1 MRGEIHNC
9 ALLLYALALFW
20 LYRTHALIFYNKS
33 WKQRLES
40 EVQGLECINSF
51 AAMLFIVNTV
61 YLNDRY
67 REKQSIHQLLKGIY
81 SILRKKW
88 QKIKRQELNF
98 LINQKSMFLPNSWS
112 FTTFYNCVHFFFS
125 QYIFGVTLVF
135 LHFYF
140 NVS

>member
-1 MRGEIHNC
+1 MKPGLILISSCVRHTHAAPFLRNKISDSPIRPPKTHAFLGGGGGMYHSKCPTFGKMRGEIHNC

-20 LYRTHALIFYNKS
+20 LYRTHALIFYNKP

-81 SILRKKW
+81 SILRK
-88 QKIKRQELNF
+88 R
-98 LINQKSMFLPNSWS
+98 
-112 FTTFYNCVHFFFS
+112 
-125 QYIFGVTLVF
+125 
-135 LHFYF
+135 
-140 NVS
+140 